1 MDNFTHT
8 PKHKDLIYDVG
19 MHLGE
24 DTEFYLNKG
33 FRVVAFEADPEHA
46 NFCREKFS
54 EFINTGHLKIV
65 EGAIVDLQLIEAGTR
80 KVSFYSNE
88 ENSVWG
94 TVYDEWSE
102 RNEKLGASSKM
113 IEVNVINFEEI
124 IKEHGVPY
132 YMKIDIEGCDM
143 VCLNALKKIQER
155 PDYIS
160 IESDKTGF
168 SNIRSEIDLLN
179 YLGYDGFQAIEQ
191 SKIPVLQIPPFPSRE
206 GKYIAQGLEPGSSGL
221 FGAELNSDQWKSK
234 SEILN
239 LYRFIRFGYF
249 LIGDDGIMNDWD
261 FRGSLRLKSWAKR
274 FVRRF
279 TKAEVPGWY
288 DTHARLS
295 DATNSDT
302 KPDRAIHLDSSNA

>member
-1 MDNFTHT
+1 M
-8 PKHKDLIYDVG
+8 
-19 MHLGE
+19 
-24 DTEFYLNKG
+24 
-33 FRVVAFEADPEHA
+33 
-46 NFCREKFS
+46 
-54 EFINTGHLKIV
+54 KIV
-65 EGAIVDLQLIEAGTR
+65 EGAIVDLHLIKAGTK

-94 TVYDEWSE
+94 TVYAEWSE

-113 IEVNVINFEEI
+113 IEVNVINFEET

-143 VCLNALKKIQER
+143 VCLSALKSFQER

-168 SNIRSEIDLLN
+168 SNIKSEIDLLN
-179 YLGYDGFQAIEQ
+179 YLGYDSFQAIEQ

-206 GKYIAQGLEPGSSGL
+206 GNYTAQSLEPGSSGL
-221 FGAELNSDQWKSK
+221 FGAELNGDHWKSK

-239 LYRFIRFGYF
+239 LYRFIRLGYF
-249 LIGDDGIMNDWD
+249 LIGDDGIMNDWN
-261 FRGSLRLKSWAKR
+261 FRGSLRLKSLAKR

-288 DTHARLS
+288 DTHARHS
-295 DATNSDT
+295 DAVNSDT
-302 KPDRAIHLDSSNA
+302 KPD

>member
-1 MDNFTHT
+1 MDNFAHT
-8 PKHKDLIYDVG
+8 PKYKDLIYDVG

-33 FRVVAFEADPEHA
+33 FRVIAFEADPEHA
-46 NFCREKFS
+46 NFCREKFVG
-54 EFINTGHLKIV
+54 FISSGHLKIV
-65 EGAIVDLQLIEAGTR
+65 EGAIVDLQLIKAGT
-80 KVSFYSNE
+80 KKISFYSNG

-94 TVYDEWSE
+94 TIYAEWSE

-113 IEVNVINFEEI
+113 IEVNVINFEET

-143 VCLNALKKIQER
+143 VCLTALKSFQAR

-168 SNIRSEIDLLN
+168 PNIRSEIDLLN
-179 YLGYDGFQAIEQ
+179 YLGYDSFQAVEQ
-191 SKIPVLQIPPFPSRE
+191 SKIPVLQTPPFPPKE
-206 GKYIAQGLEPGSSGL
+206 GKYFAQNLEPGSSGL
-221 FGAELNSDQWKSK
+221 FGAELNDDQWKSK
-234 SEILN
+234 FEILT
-239 LYRFIRFGYF
+239 LYRFIRLGYF
-249 LIGDDGIMNDWD
+249 LTGDNGIMNNWN
-261 FRGSLRLKSWAKR
+261 FRGALRLKSWAKR

-288 DTHARLS
+288 DTHARHS
-295 DATNSDT
+295 DAANSDT
-302 KPDRAIHLDSSNA
+302 KSSLSGTLTV